1 VHTHPTVMRCRKQ
14 AMKLDLRKILNRRE
28 IASRCQM
35 SHTTFYKFL
44 KRYKEQGEDGLH
56 DKERVPTIK
65 PNQTPPDV
73 EEAILAFIQDHPAY
87 GPKRISDELRLPENG
102 AIEVGETAVY
112 GVLKRN
118 NLNTRNK
125 RLKWIDSLQPP
136 QDKTAWE
143 LDKETSRHRH
153 VHAPKPGYL
162 MSQDGKLIG
171 RLAGIGKVYVQ
182 VGIDCHSSM
191 GLARLYTDK
200 TANSSADFLK
210 HANQSYEN
218 MGVKLQRV
226 LTDNGKEYGSS
237 EPTYD
242 HHFGAACLIL
252 GIKHKTTK
260 VRHPWTNGYA
270 ERFIQTLYQEFFQ
283 VALRRKKYTS
293 VDELQTDLDQYLY
306 YYNWKRPHRGR
317 RIRGRVPAQ
326 VFLVPNPEQPCSRI
340 IYYRPQRETGCR
352 DVL

>member
-1 VHTHPTVMRCRKQ
+1 MYTHPTVLRCRRQ
-14 AMKLDLRKILNRRE
+14 AMILDSRKIHSRRE

-44 KRYKEQGEDGLH
+44 SRYKEQGEDGLH
-56 DKERVPTIK
+56 DKERVPTIR

-73 EEAILAFIQDHPAY
+73 EEAILAFVQDHPAY

-102 AIEVGETAVY
+102 AILVGETAVY

-118 NLNTRNK
+118 DLNTRKK

-136 QDKTAWE
+136 QEKTAWE
-143 LDKETSRHRH
+143 LDKEASQHRH
-153 VHAPKPGYL
+153 VHAPQPGYL

-182 VGIDCHSSM
+182 VGIDCHSSF
-191 GLARLYTDK
+191 GWAKLYTDK
-200 TANSSADFLK
+200 TADSSADFLK
-210 HANQSYEN
+210 YVNHNYEY
-218 MGVKLQRV
+218 MRVKLQRV

-242 HHFGAACLIL
+242 HHFGATCLIH

-260 VRHPWTNGYA
+260 VKHPWTNGYA

-293 VDELQTDLDQYLY
+293 IEELQLDLDQYLR
-306 YYNWKRPHRGR
+306 YYNWQRPHRGR
-317 RIRGRVPAQ
+317 RTRGRTPAQ
-326 VFLVPNPEQPCSRI
+326 VFFVPNQEQLLLPA
-340 IYYRPQRETGCR
+340 PKA
-352 DVL
+352 VA